1 MVNDLKIVLYAV
13 AVLSSGTCAL
23 LLFRGYL
30 RQRLRLLMW
39 SGICFICLTI
49 NNVAL
54 FVDLIVFPEIDLRLA
69 RLIPALTGMTLLLY
83 GFIWDSD

>member
-1 MVNDLKIVLYAV
+1 MDSLKIALYMI
-13 AVLSSGTCAL
+13 AVLSSGTCAV

-30 RQRLRLLMW
+30 RRRIRLLMW
-39 SGICFICLTI
+39 SGVCFIGLTI

-54 FVDLIVFPEIDLRLA
+54 FMDLIVFPNLDLRLA

>member
-1 MVNDLKIVLYAV
+1 MNDLRIVLYTV
-13 AVLSSGTCAL
+13 AVLSSGTCAV

-30 RQRLRLLMW
+30 RRRLRLLMW
-39 SGICFICLTI
+39 SGICFVGLTI

-54 FVDLIVFPEIDLRLA
+54 FVDLVVFPDIDLRLA
-69 RLIPALTGMTLLLY
+69 RLIPALIGMTLLLH